1 MEIMEPAHR
10 WATTWKN
17 AWETLDTDAIVSL
30 YAIDTLF
37 STEPFR
43 EPFRGREGVRVYVS
57 TVFGEEEDP
66 HVHVGNPIVDGA
78 RAAVPWWASLRE
90 EGKDTTLSG
99 TSILRFDEN
108 GLVVEQWDSW
118 NVIRHRRLPP
128 EGWGPFNIPIN

>member
-1 MEIMEPAHR
+1 MEPAHR
-10 WATTWKN
+10 WAAIWKS
-17 AWETLDTDAIVSL
+17 AWENLDTEAIVSL
-30 YAIDTLF
+30 YAIDALL

-57 TVFGEEEDP
+57 TVFGEGEDP
-66 HVHVGNPIVDGA
+66 HVDVGKPIVDGA

-90 EGKDTTLSG
+90 EGTDTTLSG

-118 NVIRHRRLPP
+118 NVIRGRRLPP
-128 EGWGPFNIPIN
+128 EGWGPFNTPIN